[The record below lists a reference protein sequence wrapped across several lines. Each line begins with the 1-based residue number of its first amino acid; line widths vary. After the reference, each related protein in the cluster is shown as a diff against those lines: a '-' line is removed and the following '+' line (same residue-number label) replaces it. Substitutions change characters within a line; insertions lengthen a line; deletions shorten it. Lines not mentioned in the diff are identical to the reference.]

1 MDILTVPIL
10 IMLAISPLMM
20 IAVSLT
26 SLGSFWNAK
35 SLWRFFYALTS
46 MALIS
51 TLLMVL
57 IHALKL
63 TSLSSIET
71 GWWLTSSKMQIWMA
85 FLVQLLG
92 TVIGIFSSRYLEGEA
107 NQVRYIRNFCSLLA
121 SVHILLLANHWMI
134 LIIAWA
140 SIGFFLE
147 SLLCF
152 YSERPF
158 AMLAAHK
165 KFIADR
171 LADLLLIAAAALAWS
186 EVGSGFLSDLANY
199 MKHHDIGIGLNFSA
213 LFLVVAVILRTALL
227 PVHGWLIQV
236 MEAPT
241 PVSAILHAGVINLGG
256 FVLIR
261 FAPLLN
267 QAYVAKWVLIIF
279 GFVTALLAGLVMLT
293 RVSIKVR
300 LAWSTVAQMGFMILE
315 CGLGLYSLAAMHLIG
330 HSLYKAHTFLAAS
343 SVVEQ
348 YKIEKMS
355 IKNKKSILSLILAP
369 VIAVM
374 IVSGVQ
380 TFFAEVSW
388 PNWWTVI
395 LGFAW
400 APILWVSG
408 HQFKSSII
416 NLGAGFMM
424 VIGLTL
430 LATLLQLLD
439 FGTEDLSNQF
449 AGNIVMFGMM
459 LMYVLLVLIQ
469 KYPNTLVKFQRWS
482 YAGFYLDEYYTRLTL
497 KLWPINWA
505 STNKISSKE

>member
-1 MDILTVPIL
+1 MDILTASIL
-10 IMLAISPLMM
+10 IILAISPLMM

-26 SLGSFWNAK
+26 SLASFWNAK
-35 SLWRFFYALTS
+35 SLWKFFYALTS

-51 TLLMVL
+51 TLLMLL

-63 TSLSSIET
+63 TSLSFIET

-85 FLVQLLG
+85 FLVQMLG

-107 NQVRYIRNFCSLLA
+107 NQIRYIRNFCSLLA
-121 SVHILLLANHWMI
+121 SVHILLLANHWVI
-134 LIIAWA
+134 LIAAWA

-158 AMLAAHK
+158 ALLAAHK

-171 LADLLLIAAAALAWS
+171 VADLLLIVAAVLAWK
-186 EVGSGFLSDLANY
+186 EVGSGFLSDLAEH
-199 MKHHDIGIGLNFSA
+199 MKNHDINLTLNLSA
-213 LFLVVAVILRTALL
+213 LFLVGAVILRTALL
-227 PVHGWLIQV
+227 PIHGWLIQV

-256 FVLIR
+256 FILIR

-267 QAYVAKWVLIIF
+267 QAVFAKWFLVSF
-279 GFVTALLAGLVMLT
+279 GFLTALLAGLVMLT

-343 SVVEQ
+343 SVVDQ
-348 YKIEKMS
+348 FKIRQM
-355 IKNKKSILSLILAP
+355 NKKSKKSKLSLIFAP
-369 VIAVM
+369 FLSVM
-374 IVSGVQ
+374 IVSWGQ
-380 TFFAEVSW
+380 TFFVGPSW

-395 LGFAW
+395 LGLAW
-400 APILWVSG
+400 APILWISVDK
-408 HQFKSSII
+408 FKLTVIRIGGGS
-416 NLGAGFMM
+416 LM
-424 VIGLTL
+424 VMGLTL
-430 LATLLQLLD
+430 FAALLQLLD
-439 FGTEDLSNQF
+439 FGTNDLPNQF
-449 AGNIVMFGMM
+449 AGYIVMWGMM
-459 LMYVLLVLIQ
+459 MMYILLVLIQ
-469 KYPNTLVKFQRWS
+469 SYPNTLVKFQRWS

-497 KLWPINWA
+497 KLWPVNWG
-505 STNKISSKE
+505 SRNQISSK

>member
-1 MDILTVPIL
+1 MATLTSSIL
-10 IMLAISPLMM
+10 IMLTIAPLTM
-20 IAVSLT
+20 ITVSLI
-26 SLGSFWNAK
+26 SLGSYFNAK
-35 SLWRFFYALTS
+35 SNWKVFYIMTSIALVSALLMLLMQALHQTS
-46 MALIS
+46 SISVPLGWGLIS
-51 TLLMVL
+51 SN
-57 IHALKL
+57 I
-63 TSLSSIET
+63 
-71 GWWLTSSKMQIWMA
+71 QIWMA

-92 TVIGIFSSRYLEGEA
+92 TVIGVFSSRYLEGEA
-107 NQVRYIRNFCSLLA
+107 HQIRYIRSFCSLLA
-121 SVHILLLANHWMI
+121 SVHILLLANHWLV
-134 LIIAWA
+134 LIAAWA

-171 LADLLLIAAAALAWS
+171 VADLLLISAATLAWV
-186 EVGSGFLSDLANY
+186 EVGSGSLSDLSNY
-199 MKHHDIGIGLNFSA
+199 IKHHDIGIGLNFSA
-213 LFLVVAVILRTALL
+213 LFLVVAVMLRTALL

-267 QAYVAKWVLIIF
+267 QAAVAQWFLIIF

-315 CGLGLYSLAAMHLIG
+315 CGLGLYSLAAMHLVG

-343 SVVEQ
+343 SVVDQ
-348 YKIEKMS
+348 YKNQIMG

-369 VIAVM
+369 FVSVL
-374 IVSGVQ
+374 IVSGGQ
-380 TFFAEVSW
+380 TFFSDVSW

-395 LGFAW
+395 LGLAW

-424 VIGLTL
+424 VMGLTL
-430 LATLLQLLD
+430 LATLLQWLD
-439 FGTEDLSNQF
+439 FGAEDLTNQL
-449 AGNIVMFGMM
+449 AGNIVMLGMTV
-459 LMYVLLVLIQ
+459 MYVLLVLIHQ
-469 KYPNTLVKFQRWS
+469 YPNSLVKFQRWS

-505 STNKISSKE
+505 STNKIS